1 MKAIPGCL
9 RETATSGEKTKT
21 QTKLK
26 KKIRQTTDSP
36 ALCPWEQLCGVSGE
50 GVMFSALAVGPL
62 VG

>member
-1 MKAIPGCL
+1 MFKRDCHIRGKNQNPN
-9 RETATSGEKTKT
+9 KT
-21 QTKLK
+21 K